1 MHLNARR
8 NNPKR
13 PQESKPEKKPITDRE
28 TYVDE
33 TTLLHIQTATSLI
46 EGRSVAMDDI
56 IIMVSTIMRQLSI
69 DKMKRLF
76 YGDSSYGKIP
86 P

>member
-13 PQESKPEKKPITDRE
+13 SQESKPEKNSITGRE

-33 TTLLHIQTATSLI
+33 TTLLHIQTATCLV
-46 EGRSVAMDDI
+46 EGRSVAIDDI
-56 IIMVSTIMRQLSI
+56 IIMVTTIMRQLSI
-69 DKMKRLF
+69 DKRKRF
-76 YGDSSYGKIP
+76 SYFDKCPGKIP